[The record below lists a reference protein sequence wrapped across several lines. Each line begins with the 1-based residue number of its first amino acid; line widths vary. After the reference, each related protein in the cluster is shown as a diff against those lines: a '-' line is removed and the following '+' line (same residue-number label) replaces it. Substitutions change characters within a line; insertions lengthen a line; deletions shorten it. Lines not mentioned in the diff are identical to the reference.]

1 MKFHLVQK
9 PYILFFF
16 FVNLNYVVIISQNLS
31 NTPQAI
37 LSDSSWTF
45 ALFWDSFS
53 YIFTFFKKENINY
66 I

>member
-9 PYILFFF
+9 PYILFFE
-16 FVNLNYVVIISQNLS
+16 NYVVIISQNLS

-45 ALFWDSFS
+45 ALIWDSFS
-53 YIFTFFKKENINY
+53 YIFTFLKKENINY